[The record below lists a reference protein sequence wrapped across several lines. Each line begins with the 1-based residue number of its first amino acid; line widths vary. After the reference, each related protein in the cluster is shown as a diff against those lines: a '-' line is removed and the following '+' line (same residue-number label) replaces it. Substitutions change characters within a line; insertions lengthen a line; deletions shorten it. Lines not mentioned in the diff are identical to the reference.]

1 MKIGILALTYRHH
14 GGVFQ
19 YHQTLV
25 QSLAL
30 LVERGFEITVVASGD
45 FTSSMEAVSATIQTM
60 AGSIYRSPASHA
72 GFLF

>member
-30 LVERGFEITVVASGD
+30 LVERGFEITVVASDEFACEHGGTLSNYSD
-45 FTSSMEAVSATIQTM
+45 NSPFA
-60 AGSIYRSPASHA
+60 SIH
-72 GFLF
+72 